1 MNSRLLHTEYLNL
14 LKSTLDKLSA
24 ENLEKVTEA
33 FLETYQNGG
42 TFYVFGNGG
51 SAATAS
57 HMAGDFVKGASS
69 GLENRFR
76 FICLNDNMSALM
88 AIANDI
94 SYDDVFMEQLKNFV
108 RKEDLVIGI
117 SGSGNSTNVVK
128 ALAYANEIGAKTL
141 ALCGYSGGKIKEIS
155 MYCIHAEVHDMEVA
169 EDVHMVIFHTI
180 KQALIKHLHGE
191 KSVSMGKVYD
201 ERIKGKTE

>member
-1 MNSRLLHTEYLNL
+1 MTSASQHSDYLSL

-24 ENLEKVTEA
+24 ENLEKVTQA
-33 FLETYQNGG
+33 FLHCYENGG

-69 GLENRFR
+69 GLEKRFR
-76 FICLNDNMSALM
+76 FICLNDNNSAMM

-94 SYDDVFMEQLKNFV
+94 SYDDVFVEQLKNFLQPQ
-108 RKEDLVIGI
+108 DLVIGI
-117 SGSGNSTNVVK
+117 SGSGNSANVVK
-128 ALAYANEIGAKTL
+128 AMEYAKAQGAKTL
-141 ALCGYSGGKIKEIS
+141 ALCGYSGGKIKQLADLNV
-155 MYCIHAEVHDMEVA
+155 HAEVNDMEVT

-180 KQALIKHLHGE
+180 KQALIKHLHQG
-191 KSVSMGKVYD
+191 KSVSMGSVYD
-201 ERIKGKTE
+201 ERIK